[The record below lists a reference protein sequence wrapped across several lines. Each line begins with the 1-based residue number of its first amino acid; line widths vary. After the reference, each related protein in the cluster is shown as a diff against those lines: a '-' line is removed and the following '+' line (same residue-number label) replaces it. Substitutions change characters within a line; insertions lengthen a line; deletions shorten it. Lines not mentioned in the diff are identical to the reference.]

1 MTKAKTKLVLNDV
14 QSIPLNKLVASESNV
29 RRIKN
34 GISIEELAAD
44 IAHRGLL
51 QNLNVRPVLDGDGE
65 ETGSFHVLAGGRR
78 FQALQLLVRQ
88 KRIAKTAEISCKVKD
103 ADDPISAE
111 EDSLA
116 ENTFHVGLHPLDQFR
131 GMKTLVDQGLGIETV
146 ADRFHTSP
154 KTVQQRLKLVAVSPK
169 LLEIYAE
176 NEMTL
181 EQLMAFTVSN
191 DHERQEQ
198 VWETVSGQ
206 YYDAEPST
214 IRAML
219 TEETVESSDARALFV
234 GIEAYKAAGGTIVAD
249 LFAEDDDCYLEDPSL
264 LDQLCVDKLKAAAE
278 SLRPEGWKWIAVAA
292 SFPYGHDAGMRRIS
306 GKLQALTEAEHAE
319 REALREEFDRLEA
332 EYSGADEYPDAVD
345 ARLGEIEAKLE
356 AFENRPCVFDPADI
370 ALAGVF
376 ISLSHNGTLR
386 IERGYVRAEDDVGDR
401 GRRVVDDTEDDET
414 GDAGESQTVIT
425 VGGAPDGDGDDG
437 AEQGLKPLPDRLV
450 SELTA
455 HRTLALQNAVAEH
468 PHIAMTALLH
478 TLCRDT
484 FYHSTSDTCLNAY
497 VRRVYPPVQ
506 AADLKETPSARAI
519 EERHNV
525 WKQEMPER
533 GDQLWDYVAGLSDDA
548 RIGLLAFCVSLGVS
562 ALYERGMPGGATS
575 PHMVERR
582 IAEANRLAR
591 ALDLD
596 MVTVGWQPS
605 VANYLGR
612 VPKPRILEAVREA
625 KGEQAVQLL
634 DHLKKDEMA
643 KEAERLLDGTGWL
656 PEPLRL
662 PETDSL
668 PEDNAEIEDLPAF
681 LDDDEEEDGDR
692 TEDSDA
698 VAAE

>member
-14 QSIPLNKLVASESNV
+14 QSIPLNKLVASEANV

-51 QNLNVRPVLDGDGE
+51 QNLNVRPVLDGDGD

-88 KRIAKTAEISCKVKD
+88 KRIAKTAEIPCKVKS
-103 ADDPISAE
+103 ADDPVSAE

-146 ADRFHTSP
+146 ADRFHTTP

-169 LLEIYAE
+169 LLDIYAE
-176 NEMTL
+176 DGMTL

-198 VWETVSGQ
+198 VWTAVSEQ
-206 YYDAEPST
+206 YHDDEPST

-234 GIEAYKAAGGTIVAD
+234 GLDAYKAAGGAIVAD
-249 LFAEDDDCYLEDPSL
+249 LFAEDDDCYLEDPAL

-306 GKLQALTEAEHAE
+306 GKLQTLTESEHAE
-319 REALREEFDRLEA
+319 REALREEFERLEA
-332 EYSGADEYPDAVD
+332 EYSGADEYPDEVD
-345 ARLGEIEAKLE
+345 ARLGEIEGKLE
-356 AFENRPCVFDPADI
+356 AFEDRPRLFDAADI
-370 ALAGVF
+370 ARAGVF

-386 IERGYVRAEDDVGDR
+386 IERGYVRAEDDVADR
-401 GRRVVDDTEDDET
+401 GRRVTDDTEDDET
-414 GDAGESQTVIT
+414 SEGESRTVIT
-425 VGGAPDGDGDDG
+425 VGGAPEGDGDEE
-437 AEQGLKPLPDRLV
+437 AEQVLKPLPDKLV

-468 PHIAMTALLH
+468 PHVAMMALLH
-478 TLCRDT
+478 TLCLDT
-484 FYHSTSDTCLNAY
+484 FYHSSSDTCLNAH
-497 VRRVYPPVQ
+497 VRRIYPPVQ
-506 AADLKETPSARAI
+506 AADLKETPSALAI
-519 EERHNV
+519 GERHDV

-533 GDQLWDYVAGLSDDA
+533 AEQLWDYLAGLGDDA
-548 RIGLLAFCVSLGVS
+548 RMGLLAFCVSLGVS

-582 IAEANRLAR
+582 LAEANRLAR
-591 ALDLD
+591 AVGLD
-596 MVTVGWQPS
+596 MVAVGWQPT

-612 VPKPRILEAVREA
+612 VPKLRILEAVREA
-625 KGEQAVQLL
+625 KGEQAAQLL

-656 PEPLRL
+656 AGPLRL
-662 PETDSL
+662 PETDIL
-668 PEDNAEIEDLPAF
+668 PEEDAETEELPAF
-681 LDDDEEEDGDR
+681 LDDDEEEDGDHM
-692 TEDSDA
+692 EDSDA

>member
-14 QSIPLNKLVASESNV
+14 QSIPLNKLVASEANV

-88 KRIAKTAEISCKVKD
+88 KRIAKTAEIPCKVKD

-146 ADRFHTSP
+146 ADRFHTTP

-169 LLEIYAE
+169 LLDIYAE
-176 NEMTL
+176 SEMTL

-198 VWETVSGQ
+198 VWTTVSEQ
-206 YYDAEPST
+206 YHDDEPST

-219 TEETVESSDARALFV
+219 TEETVESSDARAVFV
-234 GIEAYKAAGGTIVAD
+234 GLEAYKAAGGTIVAD
-249 LFAEDDDCYLEDPSL
+249 LFAEDDDCYLEDPAL
-264 LDQLCVDKLKAAAE
+264 LEQLCVDKLKATAE
-278 SLRPEGWKWIAVAA
+278 GLRPEGWKWIAVAVN
-292 SFPYGHDAGMRRIS
+292 FPYGHDAGMRRIS
-306 GKLQALTEAEHAE
+306 GKLQALSEVEHAE
-319 REALREEFDRLEA
+319 REALREEFERLEA
-332 EYSGADEYPDAVD
+332 EYSGADEYPDEVD

-356 AFENRPCVFDPADI
+356 AFEDRPRIFDPADI
-370 ALAGVF
+370 ARAGIF

-386 IERGYVRAEDDVGDR
+386 IERGYVRAEDDTADR
-401 GRRVVDDTEDDET
+401 GRHVTEDTEEDET
-414 GDAGESQTVIT
+414 TEGESQTVIT
-425 VGGAPDGDGDDG
+425 VGGAPDGDGDAE
-437 AEQGLKPLPDRLV
+437 AEQGLKPLPDKLV

-468 PHIAMTALLH
+468 PHVAMTALLH

-484 FYHSTSDTCLNAY
+484 FYHGNSDSCLNAH

-506 AADLKETPSARAI
+506 AADLKETPSALAI
-519 EERHNV
+519 GERHDV

-533 GDQLWDYVAGLSDDA
+533 AEQLWDYLAGLGDDA
-548 RIGLLAFCVSLGVS
+548 RMGLLAYCVSLGVS

-591 ALDLD
+591 AVDLD
-596 MVTVGWQPS
+596 MVAVGWQPTA
-605 VANYLGR
+605 ANYLGR
-612 VPKPRILEAVREA
+612 VPKLRILEAVREA
-625 KGEQAVQLL
+625 KGEQAAQLL

-643 KEAERLLDGTGWL
+643 KEAERLLNGTGWL
-656 PEPLRL
+656 AEPLRL
-662 PETDSL
+662 PETDAL
-668 PEDNAEIEDLPAF
+668 LEEDAETEELPAF
-681 LDDDEEEDGDR
+681 LDDDEDEDG
-692 TEDSDA
+692 ELMEGSDA

>member
-14 QSIPLNKLVASESNV
+14 QSIPLNKLVTSEANV

-34 GISIEELAAD
+34 GVSIEELAAD

-51 QNLNVRPVLDGDGE
+51 QNLNVRPVLDGEGE
-65 ETGSFHVLAGGRR
+65 KTGSFHVLAGGRR

-88 KRIAKTAEISCKVKD
+88 KRIAKTAEIPCKVKD
-103 ADDPISAE
+103 ADDSVSAE

-146 ADRFHTSP
+146 ADRFHTTP
-154 KTVQQRLKLVAVSPK
+154 KTVQQRLKLVAVSPR
-169 LLEIYAE
+169 LLDLYAAD
-176 NEMTL
+176 EMTL

-198 VWETVSGQ
+198 VWAAVSER
-206 YYDAEPST
+206 YYGAEPST

-234 GIEAYKAAGGTIVAD
+234 GLDAYKVAGGTIVAD
-249 LFAEDDDCYLEDPSL
+249 LFTEDDDCYLENPAL
-264 LDQLCVDKLKAAAE
+264 LEQLCVDKLKVAAE
-278 SLRPEGWKWIAVAA
+278 GLRPEGWKWIAVAA
-292 SFPYGHDAGMRRIS
+292 HFPYGHDAGMRRIP
-306 GKLQALTEAEHAE
+306 GKPQALSEAEHAK
-319 REALREEFDRLEA
+319 REALREEFDQLES
-332 EYSGADEYPDAVD
+332 EYSNADEYPDEVD

-356 AFENRPCVFDPADI
+356 AFEDRPRIFDPADI
-370 ALAGVF
+370 ARAGVF

-386 IERGYVRAEDDVGDR
+386 IERGYVRREDDVADR
-401 GRRVVDDTEDDET
+401 SQRVTETEDDDVTNE
-414 GDAGESQTVIT
+414 GESQTVIT
-425 VGGAPDGDGDDG
+425 VGDAPDGDGG
-437 AEQGLKPLPDRLV
+437 VEAEQGLKPLPDKLV

-468 PHIAMTALLH
+468 PDVAMTALLH
-478 TLCRDT
+478 NLCRDT
-484 FYHSTSDTCLNAY
+484 FYHSSAGTCLNAY

-506 AADLKETPSARAI
+506 AVDLKETPSARAI
-519 EERHNV
+519 SDREQV
-525 WKQEMPER
+525 WKQAMPEQV
-533 GDQLWDYVAGLSDDA
+533 DQLWDYLAGLVDEA
-548 RIGLLAFCVSLGVS
+548 RMALLAHCVSLGVS
-562 ALYERGMPGGATS
+562 ALYERGVPGGMTS
-575 PHMVERR
+575 SHMVERR

-591 ALDLD
+591 TVGLD
-596 MVTVGWQPS
+596 MVMVGWQPT

-612 VPKPRILEAVREA
+612 VPKVRILEAVREA
-625 KGEQAVQLL
+625 KGEQTAQLL

-656 PEPLRL
+656 AEPLRL
-662 PETDSL
+662 PETDIL
-668 PEDNAEIEDLPAF
+668 PGKDESDDLPAF
-681 LDDDEEEDGDR
+681 LNGEEEEGGDGLVDL
-692 TEDSDA
+692 DA